1 MSNELLRVENLSKS
15 YPSEEKG
22 GKLVILEDINLLLKQ
37 GETIAITGKSG
48 CGKSTLLS
56 LLALLSPKDGGKIYY
71 EGMDT
76 DQIKDRDRARLR
88 NEKMGF
94 VFQNSMLL
102 EDFSALENVAMPL
115 MIKGEKKKI
124 ALEKAQEYL
133 KMVRIEERKNHRP
146 IKLSGGERQRT
157 AIARALITEPSVV
170 FADEPTGSLDEKT
183 SRIIEELLIESVRK
197 TNRGLILVTHNPV
210 FASKAHKVFV
220 LSNGVL
226 NEK

>member
-22 GKLVILEDINLLLKQ
+22 GKLVILEDINLMLKQ

-124 ALEKAQEYL
+124 ALEKAQE
-133 KMVRIEERKNHRP
+133 RKNHRP

>member
-22 GKLVILEDINLLLKQ
+22 GKLVILEDINLMLKQ

-133 KMVRIEERKNHRP
+133 KMVGIEERKNHRP

-183 SRIIEELLIESVRK
+183 SRIIEELLIESVKK
-197 TNRGLILVTHNPV
+197 TNRGLILVTHNPI

>member
-1 MSNELLRVENLSKS
+1 
-15 YPSEEKG
+15 
-22 GKLVILEDINLLLKQ
+22 
-37 GETIAITGKSG
+37 
-48 CGKSTLLS
+48 
-56 LLALLSPKDGGKIYY
+56 
-71 EGMDT
+71 
-76 DQIKDRDRARLR
+76 
-88 NEKMGF
+88 
-94 VFQNSMLL
+94 
-102 EDFSALENVAMPL
+102 MPL

-133 KMVRIEERKNHRP
+133 KMVGIEERKNHRP